1 MTDDGGQGGPAADG
15 GPAGSSKL
23 DKAWAVLGLL
33 TALALAAISLDLL
46 RPARAPEVTGD
57 DDANHE

>member
-1 MTDDGGQGGPAADG
+1 MTDDGGQGGPAD
-15 GPAGSSKL
+15 SSRL

-46 RPARAPEVTGD
+46 RPARAPEVTGN
-57 DDANHE
+57 DDAEHD